1 MDINEKPAGVGNEPS
16 KTDFS
21 IGHEQ
26 VMIVSISSE
35 TNICYKSYL
44 LRTIISRKNIRQME
58 YEEDNMDTL
67 RTIKIRFEI
76 GLELVLS

>member
-1 MDINEKPAGVGNEPS
+1 M
-16 KTDFS
+16 KTSASQSEYF
-21 IGHEQ
+21 IPFFL
-26 VMIVSISSE
+26 MSISSE